1 VHGVAANLEAERARD
16 FRRLLAISALLHTIG
31 VVFFVVMPPPRP
43 DVSLPPVVS
52 VELVAA
58 PPGARAPIAKPKPLP
73 PIKKKVVLPKQPK
86 AVKPVPKASAR
97 PKPKPAPR
105 AKPEPKPEPKP
116 EAGYE
121 DVLAQL
127 RSEQGAT
134 APRPAAVAGAGRGS
148 GRGVRISPEEAAW
161 RRAARIH
168 VRQAW
173 VLAPGFRTQPL
184 ETLVTV
190 RLDAEGNVLGQ
201 PKVQRSSGNP
211 WYDDSTVR
219 AIQKAAPLP
228 PPPAAGEWL
237 IQFRPEDYF

>member
-1 VHGVAANLEAERARD
+1 
-16 FRRLLAISALLHTIG
+16 
-31 VVFFVVMPPPRP
+31 
-43 DVSLPPVVS
+43 
-52 VELVAA
+52 
-58 PPGARAPIAKPKPLP
+58 
-73 PIKKKVVLPKQPK
+73 
-86 AVKPVPKASAR
+86 
-97 PKPKPAPR
+97 
-105 AKPEPKPEPKP
+105 
-116 EAGYE
+116 
-121 DVLAQL
+121 
-127 RSEQGAT
+127 
-134 APRPAAVAGAGRGS
+134 
-148 GRGVRISPEEAAW
+148 
-161 RRAARIH
+161 
-168 VRQAW
+168 